1 MTATTVSQA
10 VATRETGIVNVMWGR
25 KTHFAA
31 VLPDHI
37 DVKSFLGTAAAA
49 LYADPKLMTAA
60 EANPDSL
67 ITAMMRCAALG
78 HQPGTD
84 EFYLLWRNIWDK
96 NAKTKRPTVQGIEGY
111 RGIVERMYRSG
122 AVKSVVVREV
132 CAKDKFRYIEG
143 VDDKPLHAI
152 GGGDPHSADSTGA
165 DFFGETGSRDRGAM
179 VGVYA
184 YAILSTGA
192 VSRVVILSRD
202 DVVAAR
208 EASDSKDSDYSP
220 WNRLDGGKDRPEFT
234 GRSMWWKTAARRLEP
249 WVPTSAEYRREMLRA
264 SAAASELA
272 QPAVEAGD
280 PAAVLGNGHGDI
292 VEADIVDD
300 PSDEGPAALDGAA
313 AGAPDTASASIALGK
328 LQQLFQQIPL
338 GTEAD
343 KAVFI
348 EWVTGHAADQ
358 ELTPAD
364 AKKLTA
370 RLESALKAAG
380 ADAEKAASALWEQH
394 NQATAGKP

>member
-132 CAKDKFRYIEG
+132 CAKDQFRYIEG
-143 VDDKPLHAI
+143 VDDN
-152 GGGDPHSADSTGA
+152 
-165 DFFGETGSRDRGAM
+165 
-179 VGVYA
+179 
-184 YAILSTGA
+184 
-192 VSRVVILSRD
+192 D
-202 DVVAAR
+202 D
-208 EASDSKDSDYSP
+208 
-220 WNRLDGGKDRPEFT
+220 
-234 GRSMWWKTAARRLEP
+234 RRL
-249 WVPTSAEYRREMLRA
+249 RRRNV
-264 SAAASELA
+264 S
-272 QPAVEAGD
+272 QPSGKIGTVRLGD
-280 PAAVLGNGHGDI
+280 FN
-292 VEADIVDD
+292 
-300 PSDEGPAALDGAA
+300 
-313 AGAPDTASASIALGK
+313 
-328 LQQLFQQIPL
+328 
-338 GTEAD
+338 
-343 KAVFI
+343 
-348 EWVTGHAADQ
+348 
-358 ELTPAD
+358 
-364 AKKLTA
+364 
-370 RLESALKAAG
+370 
-380 ADAEKAASALWEQH
+380 
-394 NQATAGKP
+394 